1 MSFALLFPGIYSL
14 QDFFFFNDMH
24 IYISLLD
31 CLCLAY
37 SYNRFFH

>member
-14 QDFFFFNDMH
+14 QDFFFNDMH
-24 IYISLLD
+24 IYISILD
-31 CLCLAY
+31 CLCLDY